1 VVSLRPAD
9 SHQIPELRRR
19 LLEAGR
25 YRHRLP
31 ARPEELMLRILNGMV
46 DRYLALRQPLTD
58 QLERAQRDLLD
69 PRRPFRDWVSL
80 LEARREL
87 RKLEDLSE
95 EQLDA
100 LQEWRDER
108 LDRHVGRD
116 ERESVWGDATDG
128 DVRPAGATAMPAFTD
143 SLEVRV
149 NDLVEHIK
157 RVRAHA
163 QRLET
168 SVESAVQLHF
178 SATAHRTNQIMRTLT
193 VLTATFMPLTLITG
207 IFGMNFELMPGIHS
221 RTGFWWTMAA
231 MAGIAVALVGFF
243 RWRRY
248 LDETGLRGGPRRG
261 TSARDRASA
270 SEASRA
276 SSAIDTNPST

>member
-1 VVSLRPAD
+1 MPS
-9 SHQIPELRRR
+9 
-19 LLEAGR
+19 
-25 YRHRLP
+25 
-31 ARPEELMLRILNGMV
+31 RPEELMLRILNGMV

-80 LEARREL
+80 LESRREL

-116 ERESVWGDATDG
+116 ERESVWGDATDT
-128 DVRPAGATAMPAFTD
+128 DVRTAGATAMPALTD

-207 IFGMNFELMPGIHS
+207 IFGMNFEVMPGIHS
-221 RTGFWWTMAA
+221 RSGFWWTMAV
-231 MAGIAVALVGFF
+231 MAGIATVLVGFF

-248 LDETGLRGGPRRG
+248 LDETGLRGGPRR
-261 TSARDRASA
+261 RRATRGPT
-270 SEASRA
+270 EADDA
-276 SSAIDTNPST
+276 PGAP

>member
-1 VVSLRPAD
+1 
-9 SHQIPELRRR
+9 
-19 LLEAGR
+19 
-25 YRHRLP
+25 
-31 ARPEELMLRILNGMV
+31 
-46 DRYLALRQPLTD
+46 
-58 QLERAQRDLLD
+58 
-69 PRRPFRDWVSL
+69 
-80 LEARREL
+80 
-87 RKLEDLSE
+87 
-95 EQLDA
+95 
-100 LQEWRDER
+100 
-108 LDRHVGRD
+108 
-116 ERESVWGDATDG
+116 
-128 DVRPAGATAMPAFTD
+128 MPAFTD

-221 RTGFWWTMAA
+221 RAGFWWTMAA

-248 LDETGLRGGPRRG
+248 LDETGLRGGPRRR